1 MRRETRCSLKHG
13 LQLRFVLLAT
23 LAAATLLSVVVGV
36 VLLRSYNQIVRK
48 ADHLLDVL
56 QTDADSAE
64 LGDVHY
70 FTITFSASD
79 RSAAVDISHTGL
91 VRERTALGMG
101 HQVLKSGETR
111 GFLEGY
117 RYRVTQGAA
126 KTQIVFLSRKL
137 PLDTFQDT
145 RKILIGVSLLGLAL
159 SATLLAL
166 LSGRVVAPLVEA
178 DEKQKAFITAASHE
192 LKTPLAVISADSQL
206 LEMELEGNEW
216 IKDIQLQTQ
225 RLTDMTQDLV
235 YLSRCDEGV
244 SQGSFIQF
252 PISDLAEDVAA
263 SYRSLAESRNI
274 PFRLSIQEG
283 LSCTGD
289 EEALR
294 QLMTILLD
302 NAFRYCA
309 IGGSIRLV
317 LEEKQRKLRFSVT
330 NSARNVNVEELDRF
344 TDRFYRGSTSAGI
357 PGSGLGLSIALA
369 ICRRH
374 KGKLQVTSPTGEDI
388 RVTAVI

>member
-1 MRRETRCSLKHG
+1 MKNEQKRSMKRT
-13 LQLRFVLLAT
+13 LQVRFVLLST
-23 LAAATLLSVVVGV
+23 LAAALLLALVVFVS
-36 VLLRSYNQIVRK
+36 LLRSYGSICDR
-48 ADHLLDVL
+48 ADHLIDIILETPDSPEIGDARYFSVL
-56 QTDADSAE
+56 LSPGGSRFIAD
-64 LGDVHY
+64 L
-70 FTITFSASD
+70 
-79 RSAAVDISHTGL
+79 SHTSQL
-91 VRERTALGMG
+91 PEKTAGIYTK
-101 HQVLKSGETR
+101 QVMHSGKDS
-111 GFLEGY
+111 GFLEGW
-117 RYRVTQGAA
+117 RYRVTRDTKGMH
-126 KTQIVFLSRKL
+126 ILFLSRKL
-137 PLDTFQDT
+137 PLEMFRDT
-145 RKILIGVSLLGLAL
+145 REMLILVALGGTILAGAVLTLVSGQ
-159 SATLLAL
+159 
-166 LSGRVVAPLVEA
+166 VVAPLVEA
-178 DEKQKAFITAASHE
+178 NEKQKAFITAASHE

-225 RLTDMTQDLV
+225 RLADMTQDLV

-330 NSARNVNVEELDRF
+330 NSARNVNEEELDRF

>member
-178 DEKQKAFITAASHE
+178 DEKQKAFITSASHA
-192 LKTPLAVISADSQL
+192 LKTPVAVILGEAQL
-206 LEMELEGNEW
+206 LQMTHSGNEW
-216 IKDIQLQTQ
+216 LCDIEKQAKH
-225 RLTDMTQDLV
+225 LTEMTQSLV
-235 YLSRCDEGV
+235 TLSRCDEG
-244 SQGSFIQF
+244 SRQSSFLPF
-252 PISDLAEDVAA
+252 PISDVAEDVALSFRA
-263 SYRSLAESRNI
+263 RATGRNQYFQTEITPHLSY
-274 PFRLSIQEG
+274 
-283 LSCTGD
+283 CGD
-289 EEALR
+289 EKALR
-294 QLMTILLD
+294 EMMAILLD
-302 NAFRYCA
+302 NAIRYCPEQ
-309 IGGSIRLV
+309 GSIFFSLEKKRRGISLV
-317 LEEKQRKLRFSVT
+317 VQNTAENIQK
-330 NSARNVNVEELDRF
+330 EELSHF
-344 TDRFYRGSTSAGI
+344 TERFYRGSTAGTT
-357 PGSGLGLSIALA
+357 PGSGLGLAIAQSIVQ
-369 ICRRH
+369 RH
-374 KGKLQVTSPTGEDI
+374 HGRITVSAPGNQEI
-388 RVTAVI
+388 AVCITL

>member
-1 MRRETRCSLKHG
+1 MFRDTREMLILVALGGTI
-13 LQLRFVLLAT
+13 LA
-23 LAAATLLSVVVGV
+23 GV
-36 VLLRSYNQIVRK
+36 VL
-48 ADHLLDVL
+48 
-56 QTDADSAE
+56 T
-64 LGDVHY
+64 
-70 FTITFSASD
+70 
-79 RSAAVDISHTGL
+79 L
-91 VRERTALGMG
+91 V
-101 HQVLKSGETR
+101 SG
-111 GFLEGY
+111 
-117 RYRVTQGAA
+117 Q
-126 KTQIVFLSRKL
+126 
-137 PLDTFQDT
+137 
-145 RKILIGVSLLGLAL
+145 
-159 SATLLAL
+159 
-166 LSGRVVAPLVEA
+166 VVAPLVEA
-178 DEKQKAFITAASHE
+178 NEKQKAFITAASHE

-235 YLSRCDEGV
+235 YLSRCDEGI
-244 SQGSFIQF
+244 SQGGFIQF

-309 IGGSIRLV
+309 TGGSIRLV

-330 NSARNVNVEELDRF
+330 NSARNVNEEELDRF